1 MKNGHYRDYIRTS
14 YWSIVAKI
22 SDDEQKDVPVT
33 VPNISASGLLFQTEK
48 EYKEGDHVQF
58 ELDIDPLI
66 VMPSLHLIIKSS
78 VHIVSD
84 RGVKDNVHTY
94 AAKFKDISHSD
105 RIQLDE
111 MVRMSIAK
119 YGVDE

>member
-14 YWSIVAKI
+14 YWNIEATI
-22 SDDEQKDVPVT
+22 SDDESKDVPVK

-48 EYKEGDHVQF
+48 EYKEGDHVSF
-58 ELDIDPLI
+58 KLDIDPLI
-66 VMPSLHLIIKSS
+66 VMPSLHLIIDAK

-84 RGVKDNVHTY
+84 RGVQDNLHTY
-94 AAKFKDISHSD
+94 AAKFKDISHSN

-119 YGVDE
+119 YGADE